1 MSKIMRQLEAE
12 SRAAREA
19 LARKPDAP
27 PTAEAD
33 ETPLGHASPC
43 DPFDYI
49 VERNGPYAQCTSR
62 SSGGHPAVFNGGVA
76 DGRLL
81 YLGYVSGSV
90 WVPSMDYSVLQEY
103 KYRGFDHQRRVHVYE
118 AA

>member
-12 SRAAREA
+12 GRAAREA

-49 VERNGPYAQCTSR
+49 VERNGPYAQCTSW
-62 SSGGHPAVFNGGVA
+62 SSGRYPATFVGGVA

-81 YLGYVSGSV
+81 YLGCISGSV
-90 WVPSMDYSVLQEY
+90 WVPSMNYGDRQEY
-103 KYRGFDHQRRVHVYE
+103 KFREFDRQRIVYVYE